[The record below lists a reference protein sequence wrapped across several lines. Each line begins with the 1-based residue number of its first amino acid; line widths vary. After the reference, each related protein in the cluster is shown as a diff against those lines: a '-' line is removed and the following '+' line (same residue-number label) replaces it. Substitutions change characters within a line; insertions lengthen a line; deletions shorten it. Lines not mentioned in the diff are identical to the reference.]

1 MGDTL
6 RILQWWVIQVK
17 AGGPAVPLKVIMV
30 FLLLRYIYFYG
41 FTSLFLNSDWLKS
54 LKKQEKKIGTF
65 I

>member
-41 FTSLFLNSDWLKS
+41 FTSLFLNS
-54 LKKQEKKIGTF
+54 IG
-65 I
+65 